1 MKKLFIVIPFLFL
14 QYYSIA
20 QERSIS
26 NKNILFIGNS
36 YTYVND
42 LPLMIANVS
51 LSTNDTI
58 SYNSST
64 PGGYTFNNHTQD
76 TASISKIK
84 QGNWDFVVLQE
95 QSQLPSFPIGQVSV
109 ESFPYAKIL
118 DSIINTYNSCAETVF
133 YMTWGRKNGDASN
146 CASWPPVCTYQG
158 MDSLLRDRYTQM
170 AFDNKTILSPVGAL
184 WHYLRL
190 NNPSIELYSSDES
203 HPSVA
208 GTYAAACSFYSVI
221 FRKNPTFITYNSTLT
236 IADAIAIRNA
246 AKAVVYD
253 SLQSWFVGDY
263 DPNANFNSS
272 ATGLNLSFT
281 NTSQNAN
288 QYFWDFG
295 DGETSTDVNPSH
307 SFLSGNTYSVK
318 LIAYK
323 CDQSDTITK
332 QIVVTPQQI
341 DTFHSYEIEL
351 FPNPSNGIIFIQ
363 SNKTISFDKYQIFNN
378 LGQLVDFGNLKFN
391 IQKQTIDINKLQN
404 GVFSIAFINSKN
416 QNILIRKIIKIG

>member
-184 WHYLRL
+184 WHYL
-190 NNPSIELYSSDES
+190 
-203 HPSVA
+203 
-208 GTYAAACSFYSVI
+208 
-221 FRKNPTFITYNSTLT
+221 
-236 IADAIAIRNA
+236 
-246 AKAVVYD
+246 
-253 SLQSWFVGDY
+253 
-263 DPNANFNSS
+263 
-272 ATGLNLSFT
+272 
-281 NTSQNAN
+281 
-288 QYFWDFG
+288 
-295 DGETSTDVNPSH
+295 
-307 SFLSGNTYSVK
+307 
-318 LIAYK
+318 
-323 CDQSDTITK
+323 
-332 QIVVTPQQI
+332 
-341 DTFHSYEIEL
+341 
-351 FPNPSNGIIFIQ
+351 
-363 SNKTISFDKYQIFNN
+363 
-378 LGQLVDFGNLKFN
+378 
-391 IQKQTIDINKLQN
+391 
-404 GVFSIAFINSKN
+404 
-416 QNILIRKIIKIG
+416 